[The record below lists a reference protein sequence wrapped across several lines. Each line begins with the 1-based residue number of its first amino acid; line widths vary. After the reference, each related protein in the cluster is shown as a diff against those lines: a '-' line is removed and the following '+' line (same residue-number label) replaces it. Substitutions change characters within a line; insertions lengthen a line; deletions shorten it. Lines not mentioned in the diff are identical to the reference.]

1 LAGLIVAPIA
11 GTMERSVFRD
21 AVWNSAMTRWQLIR
35 HSLRYYWRTNLALV
49 LGVVVGAA
57 VIGGALI
64 VGDSMRGSLRK
75 MTLDRLQ
82 QVDYLVAGHRFFREQ
97 LADELAARL
106 KSEGTGASIA
116 PVLTMPGGLQRKAEG
131 SIRRAGKVSIY
142 GVDDRA
148 WKLLNATE
156 PVPAD
161 TGLVLNQEAADA
173 LAAKVG
179 DTVTLWIELPS
190 AIPRDSLLGNKDNDA
205 QEIDLTVSAIAP
217 DESGPGRFGVQ
228 PSQLLPLNAFVNLKT
243 LQDRLD
249 LAEIRPTQRDPR
261 GAPARVNAL
270 LAAMPT
276 ADNRPGAAKAS
287 AAHLSETLDA
297 VWMPTD
303 LGLRLIVDETLGVL
317 SVESETLIL
326 EDRLAEAT
334 EKAAAKLKLG
344 ASPVMVYL
352 ANWLRNADKEQG
364 KKHFSMY
371 STVAGLDVAGLAPPF
386 GPFEFA
392 GPRPEKVVEGEILLN
407 DYLAEDLQVKVGDEI
422 RMGYHIVGSHGEL
435 PEEGKTVR
443 VAGIV
448 KLEGPAADRNLTP
461 EVKGI
466 TDVESLDDWDQPFP
480 MTLDKVT
487 PRDDEYWDRYRATP
501 KAFVPLAAAQAWWP
515 SRYGTLTSIRVAPLP
530 GKSAGESIPEFRA
543 AVLAELTP
551 DELGLGF
558 VPIKALG
565 LQAATGSN
573 DFAGL
578 FIGFSLFLILSAIIL
593 VGLLFR
599 LGLEQ
604 RVRQVGLLAA
614 LGYPP
619 RQVARLL
626 LIEGTLLS
634 LLGGALG
641 CLAAIG
647 YAHLMVY
654 GLKTW
659 WIGAVGTRF
668 LFVFIQP
675 TSVLAGSA
683 IAVIAALGAM
693 AWSLRQLRA
702 ASVREQ
708 LVGVLDPDVPL
719 ATQIRRMRGSR
730 RRALISGS
738 LALVAVLGILTGLI
752 PSGDA
757 FAGFSWAMVVF
768 FVAGML
774 LLTAGLSGF
783 SAWLQ
788 GAGGP
793 AVKGRGR
800 AAFTRLGLKNAARQ
814 RSRSVLTTGLI
825 AAATFLI
832 TAVAAGQRD
841 PSAEHPDKASGN
853 GGYTLVAETSSPV
866 LYDLNTEDGRRKLG
880 LPENPDLWKGIHVS
894 MFRVKPGQEASCL
907 NLFQTTLPTILGVP
921 PELIERGGFKF
932 MGLGGNPW
940 KLLQTTNPDGTIPVF
955 GDANSLDYSLHK
967 SPGQEIPLPAG
978 TSAAPATL
986 KVAGKLDS
994 SIFQGVLLM
1003 SEEHFLQLFPEQK
1016 GFQYLLVETPWAERD
1031 KVAELLET
1039 ELNEYGCDT
1048 EPVAERLARFLSV
1061 QNTYLST
1068 FQSLGGLGLLLGTLG
1083 LATVMLR
1090 NVLERRS
1097 ELALLRAVGYRPPAV
1112 RLLVLAEASLLLVG
1126 GLAIG
1131 AGSAVIAMSPH
1142 LLSLGATPPWLSGA
1156 LLLTGVLITGLLA
1169 TTAAVVAAVRTPILE
1184 SLRGE

>member
-1 LAGLIVAPIA
+1 
-11 GTMERSVFRD
+11 
-21 AVWNSAMTRWQLIR
+21 MTRWKLIR

-49 LGVVVGAA
+49 LGVIVGAA

-64 VGDSMRGSLRK
+64 VGDSMRGSLAK

-82 QVDYLVAGHRFFREQ
+82 QVDHVVAGHRFFREQ
-97 LADELAARL
+97 LADGLAERL
-106 KSEGTGASIA
+106 KADGAAATIA
-116 PVLTMPGGLQRKAEG
+116 PVLAMPGGLQRKAAG
-131 SIRRAGKVSIY
+131 SVRRAGQVSVY
-142 GVDDRA
+142 GVDERA

-156 PVPAD
+156 PAPVD
-161 TGLVLNQEAADA
+161 RGLVLSQQAAEA
-173 LAAKVG
+173 LAAQVG

-217 DESGPGRFGVQ
+217 DESGPGRFGLQ
-228 PSQLLPLNAFVNLKT
+228 PTQLLPLNAFVDLRT

-249 LAEIRPTQRDPR
+249 LAELRPTGRDPR
-261 GAPARVNAL
+261 GAPARVNTL
-270 LAAMPT
+270 LISTSERDRRINVA
-276 ADNRPGAAKAS
+276 RQS
-287 AAHLSETLDA
+287 AQQLSESLDQ
-297 VWMPTD
+297 VWTPTD
-303 LGLRLIVDETLGVL
+303 LGLRLVVDKSLNVL
-317 SVESETLIL
+317 SLESETLIL
-326 EDRLAEAT
+326 EDRLAEAA
-334 EKAAAKLKLG
+334 EQAAARLQLPT
-344 ASPVMVYL
+344 SPVMVYL
-352 ANWLRNADKEQG
+352 ANWLRNADRGLGE
-364 KKHFSMY
+364 KHFSMY
-371 STVAGLDVAGLAPPF
+371 STVAGLDVVGLSAPF
-386 GPFEFA
+386 GPFEFV
-392 GPRPEKVVEGEILLN
+392 GPAPEKVADGEILLN
-407 DYLAEDLQVKVGDEI
+407 DFLAEDLQVKVGDDV
-422 RMGYHIVGSHGEL
+422 RFGYHIVGSHGEL
-435 PEEGKTVR
+435 PEEEKTVR

-448 KLEGPAADRNLTP
+448 KLAGPAADRNLTP

-487 PRDDEYWDRYRATP
+487 DRDDEYWDSYRATP

-515 SRYGTLTSIRVAPLP
+515 SRYGTLTSIRIAPLP
-530 GKSAGESIPEFRA
+530 GRTAEESLPDIRA

-551 DELGLGF
+551 DELGLAC

-565 LQAATGSN
+565 LQAASGST
-573 DFAGL
+573 DFSGL

-614 LGYPP
+614 LGYSP
-619 RQVARLL
+619 RQVSRLL
-626 LIEGTLLS
+626 LIEGAILA
-634 LLGGALG
+634 LLGGAVG
-641 CLAAIG
+641 CPAAIG
-647 YAHLMVY
+647 YAGLMVY

-675 TSVLAGSA
+675 ASVMLGSA
-683 IAVIAALGAM
+683 IAVVAALAAM
-693 AWSLRQLRA
+693 AWSLRQLRL

-708 LVGVLDPDVPL
+708 LVGVLDPEIPRAAQL
-719 ATQIRRMRGSR
+719 RRLRRAR
-730 RRALISGS
+730 RRALFSGAS
-738 LALVAVLGILTGLI
+738 AVAAILGILTGII
-752 PSGDA
+752 PSGEA
-757 FAGFSWAMVVF
+757 FSGLSWPMVVF
-768 FVAGML
+768 FLAGML

-793 AVKGRGR
+793 AVKGRGD
-800 AAFTRLGLKNAARQ
+800 AAFFRLGLKNAARQ

-832 TAVAAGQRD
+832 TAVAAGQKD
-841 PSAEHPDKASGN
+841 PSAERPDKSSGN
-853 GGYTLVAETSSPV
+853 GGYTLVAETSTPI
-866 LYDLNTEDGRRKLG
+866 LYNLNTPDGRRKLG
-880 LPENPDLWKGIHVS
+880 LPDGDERWQNIHVT

-907 NLFQTTLPTILGVP
+907 NLFQTTLPTILAVP
-921 PELIERGGFKF
+921 PDLVERGGFKF
-932 MGLGGNPW
+932 LGLGGNPW
-940 KLLQTTNPDGTIPVF
+940 QSLQSTDPDGTIPVF
-955 GDANSLDYSLHK
+955 GDLNTLMYSLHK
-967 SPGQEIPLPAG
+967 APGDTIELPAG
-978 TSAAPATL
+978 TTAKPSTL
-986 KVAGKLDS
+986 KIAGMLDS
-994 SIFQGVLLM
+994 SVFQGVLLM
-1003 SEEHFLQLFPEQK
+1003 SEQHFLELFPEQK
-1016 GFQYLLVETPWAERD
+1016 GFRYLLVETPWGERD
-1031 KVAELLET
+1031 KVADLLET

-1048 EPVAERLARFLSV
+1048 EPVAERLARFLAV

-1097 ELALLRAVGYRPPAV
+1097 ELALLRAVGYRTPAL

-1126 GLAIG
+1126 GLAVG
-1131 AGSAVIAMSPH
+1131 AISALIAMSPH
-1142 LLSLGATPPWLSGA
+1142 LLSTGAVPPWASGA
-1156 LLLTGVLITGLLA
+1156 VLLAGVLVTGLLA
-1169 TTAAVVAAVRTPILE
+1169 TSAAVIAAVRTPILE